1 MEDQKIVDLYWER
14 QESALLE
21 TQKKYGR
28 HLFQLAYRILG
39 NREDSAESVN
49 EAYLKAWG
57 SIPPQRPIALSP
69 YLGKLARRAAIDC
82 RRRRTREKRRG
93 TEYALSLSELEECLP
108 AEDTPERQAD
118 LRLLSEAVNRYLR
131 SLPEEKRALF
141 IGRYYHLDSLQEAA
155 AYCGMSQSKAKGVLY
170 RIRCGLKAYLEQE
183 GF

>member
-82 RRRRTREKRRG
+82 LRRRTREKRRG
-93 TEYALSLSELEECLP
+93 TEYALSLSEL
-108 AEDTPERQAD
+108 
-118 LRLLSEAVNRYLR
+118 
-131 SLPEEKRALF
+131 
-141 IGRYYHLDSLQEAA
+141 
-155 AYCGMSQSKAKGVLY
+155 
-170 RIRCGLKAYLEQE
+170 
-183 GF
+183 

>member
-69 YLGKLARRAAIDC
+69 YLGKLARRARVISL
-82 RRRRTREKRRG
+82 
-93 TEYALSLSELEECLP
+93 AL
-108 AEDTPERQAD
+108 AD
-118 LRLLSEAVNRYLR
+118 
-131 SLPEEKRALF
+131 PEEKEQPAPE
-141 IGRYYHLDSLQEAA
+141 EAP
-155 AYCGMSQSKAKGVLY
+155 L
-170 RIRCGLKAYLEQE
+170 
-183 GF
+183 